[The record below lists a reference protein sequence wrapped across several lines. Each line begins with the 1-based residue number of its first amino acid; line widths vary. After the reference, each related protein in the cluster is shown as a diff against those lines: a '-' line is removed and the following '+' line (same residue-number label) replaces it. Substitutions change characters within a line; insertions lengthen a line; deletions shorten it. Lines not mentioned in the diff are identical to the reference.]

1 MTSYVRT
8 DVHAKQAGLERVQ
21 RATDNLGTY
30 RARNTGDL
38 PIAHSPMLDL
48 FLLLAIGVSSLLR
61 SRISE
66 RVWRRIH
73 LLAYVSWGVAVIHT
87 LGIGTDA
94 GSPWGRW
101 TVLSCVAAVVVAVAG
116 RAVARRVQVVRS

>member
-1 MTSYVRT
+1 MGALS
-8 DVHAKQAGLERVQ
+8 
-21 RATDNLGTY
+21 
-30 RARNTGDL
+30 
-38 PIAHSPMLDL
+38 LD
-48 FLLLAIGVSSLLR
+48 LLLAIGVSSLLR